1 MHAPR
6 RPSRSPSLTAADAR
20 CKGHAC
26 AVAGYSGCVNRCS
39 NRAQAARGTQA
50 RPGELREEPRALNA
64 RTRLSTRGRSCAWQA
79 TAAGAAHLSRGQD
92 TPCCLAQAACARPGP
107 HLRCAARLRATLLGA
122 RSARGCVPPLA
133 GPVRRARL
141 ALPQRSIALPTDV
154 AVLRQHVPPAKRP
167 LKCALLQCALDVPL
181 EATPWSSHCA
191 VQHLRGTPSIYYS
204 AHCEAQHFRDT
215 GSGHL
220 RAHFSSAALESH
232 LQAPRQCPRFK
243 CATQVPPRV
252 RQVRATRCS
261 LQVPLPLSLYWSS

>member
-1 MHAPR
+1 MGA
-6 RPSRSPSLTAADAR
+6 
-20 CKGHAC
+20 
-26 AVAGYSGCVNRCS
+26 
-39 NRAQAARGTQA
+39 AARGRQQQLAQRT
-50 RPGELREEPRALNA
+50 RRAV
-64 RTRLSTRGRSCAWQA
+64 RTRLAVLRTLLARGR
-79 TAAGAAHLSRGQD
+79 
-92 TPCCLAQAACARPGP
+92 ART
-107 HLRCAARLRATLLGA
+107 CAAQRGCVRRLLGA

-141 ALPQRSIALPTDV
+141 ALPQRSIALPADV

-191 VQHLRGTPSIYYS
+191 VQHLRGTPSIRYS

-232 LQAPRQCPRFK
+232 LQAPLQCPRFK

-261 LQVPLPLSLYWSS
+261 LQVPLPDSGILIRILGAVYRIP

>member
-1 MHAPR
+1 
-6 RPSRSPSLTAADAR
+6 
-20 CKGHAC
+20 
-26 AVAGYSGCVNRCS
+26 
-39 NRAQAARGTQA
+39 
-50 RPGELREEPRALNA
+50 
-64 RTRLSTRGRSCAWQA
+64 
-79 TAAGAAHLSRGQD
+79 
-92 TPCCLAQAACARPGP
+92 
-107 HLRCAARLRATLLGA
+107 
-122 RSARGCVPPLA
+122 LA

-141 ALPQRSIALPTDV
+141 ALPQRSIALPADV

-191 VQHLRGTPSIYYS
+191 VQHLRGTPSIRYS

-232 LQAPRQCPRFK
+232 LQAPLQCPRFK

-261 LQVPLPLSLYWSS
+261 LQVPLPLSLYCRCSPLGGLLQQRRRASRSERALRGRGLVVETRPAAQSELAVHQAACRPAAVPAQRCTGTAVSTHFCDDALEAEAPGC